1 MARIPKSRLDIWDTR
16 EEVSLRKLAEDA
28 FDQVSFD
35 GLTDV
40 DVLNPD
46 DNDTIFYNFALDLWE
61 NHPLKTINGESLKG
75 PGDIVVTGGGG
86 TPGGTSGQFQWND
99 SGAFGGTSGFTWN
112 SITSQPASASGYTF
126 GGNSSVAENVVGL
139 STVASMEHRPISGLF
154 ASVELESDGSVTS
167 IARLNTTSGATSKFL
182 QVEVDKGSPRYFDG
196 SGFEDVWHTGTFD
209 PSTKQDTITA
219 GTGLAFAGTTLNVST
234 NLQGWNGI
242 TTGSKQDT
250 LVSGTNIK
258 SINGNSLLG
267 SGDLTISGIS
277 SISRV
282 ITVGF
287 DAGKVNGLDQPLVTG
302 LKFELR
308 APFGLDPTEWT
319 LLPKGASS
327 GAITIEVRKRPFSS
341 GSFSSITG
349 GSPPS
354 ITGGARGTGSA
365 TGWTTIDSGD
375 LIEFE
380 ITSVTGDVFGI
391 TLIVEATEV

>member
-1 MARIPKSRLDIWDTR
+1 MSNIPKSQLDAVDTR
-16 EEVSLRKLAEDA
+16 VEVMLRKLFEGRTVNFEDLN
-28 FDQVSFD
+28 
-35 GLTDV
+35 GV
-40 DVLNPD
+40 DILSPD
-46 DNDTIFYNFALDLWE
+46 DDDTLFYNFTLDLWE
-61 NHPLKTINGESLKG
+61 NHPLKTINGQSLKG
-75 PGDIVVTGGGG
+75 PGNIVISGGSGS
-86 TPGGTSGQFQWND
+86 PGGSSGQFQWND
-99 SGAFGGTSGFTWN
+99 SGAFGGTTGYTWN
-112 SITSQPASASGYTF
+112 FGTSQP
-126 GGNSSVAENVVGL
+126 L
-139 STVASMEHRPISGLF
+139 STNGYLLGATSSLEEIDGGALVTTSTTLEPISGLI
-154 ASVELESDGSVTS
+154 ASVDLISNKSTTAT
-167 IARLNTTSGATSKFL
+167 ARLNTNSGATNKYL
-182 QVEVDKGSPRYFDG
+182 QVEINRSSPRYFDG
-196 SGFEDVWHTGTFD
+196 TALRDVWHTGTFD
-209 PSTKQDTITA
+209 PSTKQDT
-219 GTGLAFAGTTLNVST
+219 
-234 NLQGWNGI
+234 
-242 TTGSKQDT
+242 

-258 SINGNSLLG
+258 SINGDSLLG

-277 SISRV
+277 SISRA